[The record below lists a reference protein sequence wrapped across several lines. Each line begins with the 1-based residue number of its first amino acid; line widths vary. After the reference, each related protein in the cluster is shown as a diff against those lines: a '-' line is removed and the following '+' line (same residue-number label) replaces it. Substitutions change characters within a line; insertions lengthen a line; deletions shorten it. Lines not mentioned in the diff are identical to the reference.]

1 MVTTCAG
8 ENTQNEAVVND
19 QDRHRWNRKFLQG
32 EHDSTEPSSV
42 ITDIEHLLPRQGKAL
57 DVAGGAGRHSLWL
70 AQRGLTVTL
79 VDISDEALRISQTR
93 AQSLGIQLKT
103 VHLDLEQEPLPAG
116 PWDLILA
123 VHYLDR
129 TLFPRFAEALAPG
142 GLLVFLQPTQSNLQR
157 HQRPSARFLLEDG
170 ELPALLPGL
179 RTLHYEEGWLV
190 EGRHEALVVAQATS
204 GSSAGSQ

>member
-42 ITDIEHLLPRQGKAL
+42 ITDIEHLLPRQGNAL

-93 AQSLGIQLKT
+93 SQSLGIQLKT

-129 TLFPRFAEALAPG
+129 TLFPRFCRGVGTGWTA
-142 GLLVFLQPTQSNLQR
+142 GLFTAHSEQFT
-157 HQRPSARFLLEDG
+157 AT
-170 ELPALLPGL
+170 PASVGAFSYWKMANY
-179 RTLHYEEGWLV
+179 LHFCQVSERCITKKV
-190 EGRHEALVVAQATS
+190 
-204 GSSAGSQ
+204 GS

>member
-1 MVTTCAG
+1 M
-8 ENTQNEAVVND
+8 NN

-32 EHDSTEPSSV
+32 EHDSTEPSCV
-42 ITDIEHLLPRQGKAL
+42 IADIEHFLPRQGKAL

-70 AQRGLTVTL
+70 AQHGLAVTV
-79 VDISDEALRISQTR
+79 VDISDEALRISQAR
-93 AQSLGIQLKT
+93 AQSLGIQLQT
-103 VHLDLEQEPLPAG
+103 VHLDLEQEPFPPG
-116 PWDLILA
+116 PWDLILS

-170 ELPALLPGL
+170 ELPTLLSGL
-179 RTLHYEEGWLV
+179 RTLHYEEGWLA
-190 EGRHEALVVAQATS
+190 EGRHEALVVAQAPSKSSS
-204 GSSAGSQ
+204 GSQ